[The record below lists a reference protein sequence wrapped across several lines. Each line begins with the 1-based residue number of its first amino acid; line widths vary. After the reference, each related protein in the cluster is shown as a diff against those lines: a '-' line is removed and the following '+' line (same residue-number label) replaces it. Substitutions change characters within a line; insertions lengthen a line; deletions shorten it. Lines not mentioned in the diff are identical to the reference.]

1 MTLKRL
7 NVISIEPREISGL
20 DSCNTVIEFG
30 DSNDNITFDYTLGNP
45 QLIIEDCTGAYV
57 RIKLGEIDRLIES
70 LLLSKRILQGAC

>member
-7 NVISIEPREISGL
+7 NVISIAPREIP
-20 DSCNTVIEFG
+20 DSDPCNTVIEFG

-70 LLLSKRILQGAC
+70 LLLSKRILQEDC